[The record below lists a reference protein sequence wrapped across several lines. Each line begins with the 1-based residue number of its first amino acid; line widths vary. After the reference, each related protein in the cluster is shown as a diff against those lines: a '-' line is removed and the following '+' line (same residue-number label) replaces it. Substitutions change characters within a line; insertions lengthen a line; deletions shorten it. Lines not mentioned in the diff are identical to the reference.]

1 MENAIPTRA
10 NWKELWQ
17 ARRKIFPVRTCQ
29 QHKDRT
35 NTFKNQALKAYKYFS
50 VINTLLSSSHRVFKA
65 FRPSQS
71 MKFVN
76 LPHKSTTGDA
86 LDLEKV

>member
-1 MENAIPTRA
+1 MENAIPTQA

-17 ARRKIFPVRTCQ
+17 ARRKFFPDRTCQ

-35 NTFKNQALKAYKYFS
+35 NAFKNQTLKAYKYFS
-50 VINTLLSSSHRVFKA
+50 AVNTLLSSSHRVFKA

-71 MKFVN
+71 MTFVN
-76 LPHKSTTGDA
+76 LLHMSTTGED
-86 LDLEKV
+86 